1 MLRTTLALLLAVCHA
16 VLLAACGDSGNS
28 SSGALVKNDLVVQK
42 VGGNY
47 QEVRHIVLKGT
58 NQEIGKSLA
67 QLSKDYYQ
75 AQPLQFPTQGGLS
88 YKAGRNSYIQQYFP
102 SLAARQRGIEAYYG
116 WGADDLNDS
125 SALWYDL
132 QPVQCSAIFFPKTVT
147 ANGHSFQ
154 ARNMEFYTVDM
165 YRFAVPPYTVD
176 GHGNRLFSRNFV
188 LETYPQDGGFATMVV
203 GTFDLVNGAYDGF
216 NEHGLTISGLVDQ
229 SLKDYTV
236 KDINSMP
243 QQPGLS
249 YLQMVRMIL
258 ENART
263 VDDVPNLLANL
274 TVYFP
279 LDGIHFL
286 IGDRNGNARFLEF
299 YSPDGGKTLS
309 FRYFPQNQT
318 QILVKPTIMTNHP
331 MYENFDTTS
340 INYQKYDPSKPYDT
354 YYRYMR
360 LYNYLQASAFR
371 YYTPD
376 DGLYAMSLVYGYAND
391 SSEGAAQPFPVRTIW
406 SLVMDVDDLSLKIK
420 FYTVD
425 NTAQKTP
432 LFTDAMTFTMQK

>member
-1 MLRTTLALLLAVCHA
+1 MLRTALALLLAICHA
-16 VLLAACGDSGNS
+16 VLLSACGDSGNS
-28 SSGALVKNDLVVQK
+28 SSGALVKNDLVLQK
-42 VGGNY
+42 TGGNY

-75 AQPLQFPTQGGLS
+75 AQPMQFPAQDGLS
-88 YKAGRNSYIQQYFP
+88 YKASRNSYIQQYFP
-102 SLAARQRGIEAYYG
+102 TLAARQRGIEAYYG
-116 WGADDLNDS
+116 WGANDLNDS
-125 SALWYDL
+125 SALWYDM
-132 QPVQCSAIFFPKTVT
+132 QPVKCSAIFFPKSVT

-176 GHGNRLFSRNFV
+176 GHGNKLFSRNFV
-188 LETYPQDGGFATMVV
+188 LETYPQDGGYATMVV
-203 GTFDLVNGAYDGF
+203 GTFDLVNGAFDGF
-216 NEHGLTISGLVDQ
+216 NEHGLSISGLVDQ
-229 SLKDYTV
+229 SLKLTAG
-236 KDINSMP
+236 ITTMT

-263 VDDVPNLLANL
+263 VDDVPKLLANL

-286 IGDRNGNARFLEF
+286 LGDRNGNARFLEF
-299 YSPDGGKTLS
+299 YSPDGKTLS
-309 FRYFPQNQT
+309 FRYFAQDQT
-318 QILVKPTIMTNHP
+318 KILVKPTIMTNHP
-331 MYENFDTTS
+331 MWENFDTS
-340 INYQKYDPSKPYDT
+340 SSKYQYDPTKSYDT

-360 LYNYLQASAFR
+360 LYDYLQASAFH

-391 SSEGAAQPFPVRTIW
+391 SSEGAAEPFPVRTIW

-425 NTAQKTP
+425 NEAQKTP
-432 LFTDAMTFTMQK
+432 VFTDTMTFKMQK